1 MRKNPGA
8 QLAYSPVPR
17 HAHLWGMA
25 AIGLL
30 LVGIGIWGNAF
41 SQASVLPFTLAC
53 IAGGALLGISV
64 TRLFFSGLLTP
75 ESIPPTH
82 AADAYAARSPV
93 PTVEINSEG
102 EVLYANDACE
112 AAFVGINSPDTE
124 HRLIR
129 ETLKHIDRKSPRL
142 YYLFEYADDERLFE
156 VQIHFVAVSNTFFL
170 YVSDRTDQKA
180 FRHEIQDREEIFR
193 KLVQGTNEAL
203 IMTDRDNYIE
213 LVNEQFLHLFGYE
226 ESEVLHKNA
235 VEILMKEEDPSQV
248 NRRHKDRLAGIS
260 DVYEMEQKRKNG
272 EIIWTLVSA
281 SPFRDRNGQVVGT
294 IAALTDITALKK
306 VEKMLKERNEQMDLF
321 LYKATHDLKGPL
333 ASIQGILSIA
343 LEQCEQPTVRQYIDM
358 AVTSSERLDNALVDL
373 IQVTRINKAK
383 FKMEAVEVPKV
394 LEDVMN
400 SIGHMPEREGVQVI
414 PDIRI
419 HTPFRTDKASLTSI
433 LQNLVV
439 NAIKYRRPE
448 EQAPFVKIRAFPFEK
463 GLKIEVSDNGEGI
476 SPEIQEK
483 IFKMFYRGN
492 KKSKGTGLGLYI
504 VQQIVEKLNGNI
516 SLESKVGKGTR
527 FSVYIPQAIEADEEA
542 EPVKKPQATE
552 VSI

>member
-30 LVGIGIWGNAF
+30 LVGIGIWGTAF

-53 IAGGALLGISV
+53 LAGGALLGISV
-64 TRLFFSGLLTP
+64 TRLFFSDLLTP
-75 ESIPPTH
+75 ESTSPTH
-82 AADAYAARSPV
+82 AADAYAERSPV
-93 PTVEINSEG
+93 PTLEIDSEG
-102 EVLYANDACE
+102 VVLYANDACE

-156 VQIHFVAVSNTFFL
+156 VQIHFVAASHTFFL

-226 ESEVLHKNA
+226 EAEVLHKNA

-272 EIIWTLVSA
+272 ETIWTLVSA

-383 FKMEAVEVPKV
+383 FKMEGVEVPKI

-414 PDIRI
+414 PDIRM

-463 GLKIEVSDNGEGI
+463 GMKIEVSDNGEGI

-504 VQQIVEKLNGNI
+504 VQQIVEKLNGHI
-516 SLESKVGKGTR
+516 SLESKAGKGSLFT
-527 FSVYIPQAIEADEEA
+527 VYIPQAAEADEEA
-542 EPVKKPQATE
+542 EPVVKQQPTK